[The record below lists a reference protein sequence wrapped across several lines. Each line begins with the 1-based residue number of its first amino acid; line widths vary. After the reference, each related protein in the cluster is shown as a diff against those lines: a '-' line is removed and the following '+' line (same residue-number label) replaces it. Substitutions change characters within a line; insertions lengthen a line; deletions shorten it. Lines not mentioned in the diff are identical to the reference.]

1 MNPNTPDHA
10 KVKDE
15 PDLIR
20 DLRSGAILSNS
31 LTAKQAYLEE
41 QRKKVRIDKYDE
53 RITKLE
59 SSLGNI
65 ENMLKQLL
73 NSVAVQQDRTK
84 E

>member
-31 LTAKQAYLEE
+31 LAA
-41 QRKKVRIDKYDE
+41 RKAFIEAQKKKIQIDKYEE

-59 SSLGNI
+59 GSVYRI
-65 ENMLKQLL
+65 EDMLKQLL
-73 NSVAVQQDRTK
+73 NSGGVQQEK
-84 E
+84 PQE